1 MAKRKIS
8 TDKIPTKKDITAL
21 DKVAR
26 NILTVIDP
34 SYKEKSILDDK
45 NKEFRSIIDRELN
58 LAKGVSGGSIVDF
71 VASMQINTAK
81 QNGSYTKD
89 MDLHKDNLF
98 TKDIGNVFAYYQEAY
113 KNRYLEMTDLK
124 FITKFIPAVGEAVR
138 TTVDA
143 ITSSDSISD
152 TINFKFD
159 LPPSISEED
168 DSAIRKEIERVEKEN
183 KLRKHLRNTVYKN
196 TTMVGS
202 NYVYRISYKELFE
215 KFSKI
220 KAAQQEKVNG
230 FSSNIKTKS
239 KPANESIIDVDY
251 MPVVESYIDRMDET
265 YENKLDV
272 NEKKN
277 IKKACNA
284 GLPQISIDNSDI
296 LYKAMETMSNFNVDE
311 LKSALEAKSKMER
324 ESKMHNSV
332 INGTTISVDGTKD
345 INEAKHKGETFD
357 ITGTY
362 IKYLNSNS
370 VIKVTAFDNTVI
382 GYYVIRKSTK
392 RSRSKGIT
400 NLQESLFS
408 NTQITE
414 RKREDA
420 VNKIIDTI
428 SESVIK
434 SFSNKFVSENSEY
447 KKLIADCIIENGL
460 DGNYNIQFI
469 PAEYIEEFK
478 INEDEDGNGV
488 SILSDAIFP
497 GKMLLDLIIGKLSN
511 YFNKSGN
518 KTVYHIYKGP
528 VNRHSLN
535 QTDRIMQDIQ
545 QSGISVNDI
554 LTPNVMFNKLNRD
567 GNIVMPM
574 TSNGKKLIELE
585 QLEGQQVD
593 MSTDYEDKLE
603 NMVVM
608 ATGVPHVIME
618 YRGQADFAKQIVSG
632 NIKWAGRVCTYQA
645 DLEEPTTN
653 FYRYILQNGNLTD
666 AQKDIVRTGLFVRLP
681 RPRILVNGNNGEF
694 IRTVIDNS
702 ESIAKLY
709 IPDDS
714 QDPSASKV
722 RSELTLELAKD
733 QANFFDWDRADELY
747 EKVMNRFKEAPND
760 DSADDNNS
768 Y

>member
-89 MDLHKDNLF
+89 MELHKDNLF
-98 TKDIGNVFAYYQEAY
+98 VKDIGNVFSYYQEAY

-138 TTVDA
+138 TTVDT

-152 TINFKFD
+152 TVNFKFE

-168 DSAIRKEIERVEKEN
+168 NNAIRKEIERVEKEL

-196 TTMVGS
+196 TTITGC

-215 KFSKI
+215 KFSRI
-220 KAAQQEKVNG
+220 KAEQEDKING
-230 FSSNIKTKS
+230 FSSNTKS
-239 KPANESIIDVDY
+239 KSKSANESIVNVDY
-251 MPVVESYIDRMDET
+251 MPAIESYIDTMDEN
-265 YENKLDV
+265 YDNKLEI

-277 IKKACNA
+277 IKKACIT
-284 GLPQISIDNSDI
+284 GLPHISVDNSDI
-296 LYKAMETMSNFNVDE
+296 LFNAMESMSNFNIDE
-311 LKSALEAKSKMER
+311 LKSALESKTKTER
-324 ESKMHNSV
+324 EINVQNSV
-332 INGTTISVDGTKD
+332 LNGTTVSVDATKD
-345 INEAKHKGETFD
+345 INETKNKGENFD

-370 VIKVTAFDNTVI
+370 VIKVTAFDNTVF
-382 GYYVIRKSTK
+382 GYYVLHKNTK
-392 RSRSKGIT
+392 RSRSKGT
-400 NLQESLFS
+400 SNLQDSLFA
-408 NTQITE
+408 NTHINE

-428 SESVIK
+428 SESVIR
-434 SFSNKFVSENSEY
+434 SFSNKFVTENSEY

-497 GKMLLDLIIGKLSN
+497 GKLLLDLIIGKLSN

-528 VNRHSLN
+528 VNRHGLN

-567 GNIVMPM
+567 GNIAMPM

-603 NMVVM
+603 GMTVM
-608 ATGVPHVIME
+608 ATGVPSVIME

-645 DLEEPTTN
+645 DLEEPTTD

-666 AQKDIVRTGLFVRLP
+666 SQKDIVRTGLFVKLP

-709 IPDDS
+709 VPDDS
-714 QDPSASKV
+714 QDPSAVKM

-733 QANFFDWDRADELY
+733 QANFFDWDRADELF
-747 EKVMNRFKEAPND
+747 EKVSNKFKQTPEASNP
-760 DSADDNNS
+760 DDNSN